1 MVSYDYLVVSIMNTV
16 CSMSTKCLI
25 LYTKFSF
32 YCYLL
37 IHKYKI
43 LKRERSIFDFVP
55 ERFTSEKVCT
65 LDGMS
70 AVPRRKS
77 DDFYVLFIAPTTVER
92 EVRSHID
99 LRDNETFLDV
109 GANVGNYTLSVAN
122 SYKDKKVN
130 IIAIEAHPETFNA
143 LCTNLRCNNF
153 KNVLT
158 INKAVSDHKGVVTMY
173 DQIDLDNR
181 NLRHFRLS
189 SIFKRVIPN
198 NANLQGMS
206 SSEIECDTLDN
217 IIAGHKADVMKM
229 DIEGSEVLAL
239 AGANNTLKRLRKV
252 IIEVHGESNLQQVKN
267 ILNDY
272 DFKLEI
278 IDEYPKHIIGSK

>member
-1 MVSYDYLVVSIMNTV
+1 M
-16 CSMSTKCLI
+16 
-25 LYTKFSF
+25 
-32 YCYLL
+32 
-37 IHKYKI
+37 HKYKI
-43 LKRERSIFDFVP
+43 LKTKRSIFDFVP

-65 LDGMS
+65 LDGIS
-70 AVPRRKS
+70 AIPRRNS

-92 EVRSHID
+92 EVRSYIDLRDNETFLDD

-122 SYKDKKVN
+122 DYKDKKVN

-143 LCTNLRCNNF
+143 LCTNIDCNNF

-158 INKAVSDHKGVVTMY
+158 INKAVSDHKGIVTMY

-181 NLRHFRLS
+181 NVRHFRLS
-189 SIFKRVIPN
+189 SIFERVVRTN
-198 NANLQGMS
+198 ENLQGRS

-217 IIAGHKADVMKM
+217 IIAGHKADLMKM

-239 AGANNTLKRLRKV
+239 AGANHTLKRLRKV
-252 IIEVHGESNLQQVKN
+252 IIEIHAEYNLQQVKN
-267 ILNDY
+267 TLADY
-272 DFKLEI
+272 GFKLEI
-278 IDEYPKHIIGSK
+278 IEDYPKHIIGSK

>member
-1 MVSYDYLVVSIMNTV
+1 MVSYDYPVVGIMSIV

-25 LYTKFSF
+25 MYTKFSF

-55 ERFTSEKVCT
+55 KRFTSEKVCT
-65 LDGMS
+65 LDGIS
-70 AVPRRKS
+70 AVPRRNS
-77 DDFYVLFIAPTTVER
+77 DDFYVLFIAPTNVER

-122 SYKDKKVN
+122 DYKDKKVN

-143 LCTNLRCNNF
+143 LCTNISCNNF

-158 INKAVSDHKGVVTMY
+158 INKAVSDHKGIVTMY

-189 SIFKRVIPN
+189 SIFERVVRTN
-198 NANLQGMS
+198 VNLQGTS

-217 IIAGHKADVMKM
+217 IIAGHKADLMKM

-239 AGANNTLKRLRKV
+239 AGANHTLKRLRKV
-252 IIEVHGESNLQQVKN
+252 IIEIHDEYNLQQIKN
-267 ILNDY
+267 ILADY

-278 IDEYPKHIIGSK
+278 IEDYPKHIIGSK